1 MRRLGR
7 LIRTMGGWED
17 PARDDPRLARAR
29 MVERQLRA
37 RGIADE
43 TVLAAILAVPREAF
57 VPERLLDAAYED
69 EALPIEAGQT
79 ISQPYIVARMTE
91 LLQVE
96 PGDRILEIGTGSGY
110 QAAILALLG
119 AKIRTYER
127 HAALA
132 RAARERLD
140 RLAIEGVEI
149 VVGDGSA
156 GDPSGAPWDGIIVTA
171 GAPAVPE
178 SLREQLAIGA
188 RLVIPVGDR
197 WQQELLVVE
206 RRDDLTWVEKSDGA
220 VMFVPLVG
228 EGGWAEDAREERGRR
243 R

>member
-1 MRRLGR
+1 M
-7 LIRTMGGWED
+7 
-17 PARDDPRLARAR
+17 ARAVSDAEHR
-29 MVERQLRA
+29 ASRARAAMVVEQLQR
-37 RGIADE
+37 RGIADRR
-43 TVLAAILAVPREAF
+43 VLDVMARLPREDF
-57 VPERLLDAAYED
+57 VPGAPSSIAYD
-69 EALPIEAGQT
+69 DRALPIDEGQT

-91 LLQVE
+91 LLKIE

-110 QAAILALLG
+110 QAAVLALLG
-119 AKIRTYER
+119 AKVRTFER
-127 HAALA
+127 HAPLA
-132 RAARERLD
+132 KAARQRLD
-140 RLAIEGVEI
+140 RLAIEGVQI

-156 GDPSGAPWDGIIVTA
+156 GDPSEAPWDGIIVTA

-197 WQQELLVVE
+197 WQQDLLVVE

-228 EGGWAEDAREERGRR
+228 DSGWPG
-243 R
+243 